1 MRRLRAGRLLMSAR
15 YRASAREAAT
25 ICCQTMTSPVLPRPT
40 RVGYSGTPNAEK
52 LGIREAST
60 VALVGASREFTIP
73 DLPPGVKLRR
83 SARGRSEVT
92 IWFVRSAAELGAHIG
107 AMATRADTNAL
118 WICWTKR
125 TAAIRTDVTEH
136 AVRAAG
142 LANGLV
148 DFKIAAIDETWSGL
162 RFAAVSNRQDPARG
176 QIPRARD
183 QRQVPSARKEL

>member
-1 MRRLRAGRLLMSAR
+1 
-15 YRASAREAAT
+15 
-25 ICCQTMTSPVLPRPT
+25 
-40 RVGYSGTPNAEK
+40 
-52 LGIREAST
+52 
-60 VALVGASREFTIP
+60 
-73 DLPPGVKLRR
+73 
-83 SARGRSEVT
+83 
-92 IWFVRSAAELGAHIG
+92 
-107 AMATRADTNAL
+107 MATRADTNAL

>member
-1 MRRLRAGRLLMSAR
+1 VRRLRAGRLLMSAR

-92 IWFVRSAAELGAHIG
+92 IWFVRSAAELGA
-107 AMATRADTNAL
+107 L

>member
-1 MRRLRAGRLLMSAR
+1 
-15 YRASAREAAT
+15 
-25 ICCQTMTSPVLPRPT
+25 MTSPVLPRPT

-73 DLPPGVKLRR
+73 DLPP
-83 SARGRSEVT
+83 
-92 IWFVRSAAELGAHIG
+92 AAELGAHIG